1 MKKSLAF
8 SKLLC
13 YDVKNN
19 LKGRLYDERNG
30 KQFRTQ
36 RRRTQALVII
46 AIRMVTRGTSCFCAV
61 TV

>member
-1 MKKSLAF
+1 MRCRGMMREPRSRMNWWRGRMKKSLAF
-8 SKLLC
+8 LKLLC

-36 RRRTQALVII
+36 RRRT
-46 AIRMVTRGTSCFCAV
+46 
-61 TV
+61 

>member
-8 SKLLC
+8 LKLLC

-36 RRRTQALVII
+36 RRRT
-46 AIRMVTRGTSCFCAV
+46 
-61 TV
+61 